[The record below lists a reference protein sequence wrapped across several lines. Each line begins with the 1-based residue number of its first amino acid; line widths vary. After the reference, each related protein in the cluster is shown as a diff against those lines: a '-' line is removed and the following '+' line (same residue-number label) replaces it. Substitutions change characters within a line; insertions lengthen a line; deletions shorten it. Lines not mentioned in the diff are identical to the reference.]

1 MSKPLIHALSSVK
14 HHGGSVADYL
24 PLHEFMDSSKSVIA
38 DNRHRT
44 LTHNS
49 WFISFIVP
57 KVFGETFL
65 NSDGKTISSRDIAE
79 EHVQED
85 YGNRFIPSAQ
95 DFLQEMEYV
104 EWMTNGKGVPPSFAK
119 IGNRKTI
126 TRHIDFD

>member
-14 HHGGSVADYL
+14 HHGGIVEDYM
-24 PLHEFMDSSKSVIA
+24 PIHEFMDSSKSTIA
-38 DNRHRT
+38 DNRHRA

-49 WFISFIVP
+49 WFISFVIP
-57 KVFGETFL
+57 KVFGETFI
-65 NSDGKTISSRDIAE
+65 NSAGKTISSRDIAE

-95 DFLQEMEYV
+95 DFLQEMEYT
-104 EWMTNGKGVPPSFAK
+104 EWMTNGKGIPPSFAK
-119 IGNRKTI
+119 IGNRKTT